1 MTSIRALLTPH
12 PGKELRV
19 KGAYQHHKKLRG
31 AIGIKI
37 AANDLEGA
45 IAGSQLLVAK
55 DEDDI
60 EDLKDEVMADVESM
74 LSRVDTTGRG
84 VCVQASTLGSLEALV
99 NCLFAYIYFLRIF
112 LCALFLVIVFCFV
125 FFFVL
130 CVFVSFLFSFRSF
143 IAFFKTK

>member
-99 NCLFAYIYFLRIF
+99 NCLFAYIYYFCVHYF
-112 LCALFLVIVFCFV
+112 LFLF
-125 FFFVL
+125 
-130 CVFVSFLFSFRSF
+130 FVSFFFPFFVFLFHFFFRF
-143 IAFFKTK
+143 VR